1 MEYTIKRLAEL
12 AGVSARTLRYY
23 DEIGLL
29 RPCRINS
36 AGYRIYGEREV
47 DLLQQILFYKSIDMK
62 LEEIQKII
70 SNPDFDTKKA
80 LEEHYEKLISRRKQ
94 LDQLILTVEKTLA
107 YKKGEI
113 EMSDK
118 EKFEGLKKEKIAKN
132 EAMYGKEIRNKYGE
146 DVVEASNNKF
156 LNMSEENFN
165 EMQKTEDE
173 MFELLS
179 KVIKTK
185 DLECDEAQKVYEKH
199 KKWLEFSWP
208 SYSKEA
214 HAGLAEM
221 YIADERFSKYYNDK
235 LGENAVEVLHD
246 IIVRYT
252 KYKLII

>member
-1 MEYTIKRLAEL
+1 MEYTSKRLAEL

-29 RPCRINS
+29 KPCRINS
-36 AGYRIYGEREV
+36 AGYRIYGEKEV
-47 DLLQQILFYKSIDMK
+47 DLLQQILFYKSMDMK

-70 SNPDFDTKKA
+70 SDPDFDTKKA
-80 LEEHYEKLISRRKQ
+80 LMEHYEKLISRRKQ
-94 LDQLILTVEKTLA
+94 IDQLILTVEKTLS

-118 EKFEGLKKEKIAKN
+118 EKFEGLKKEMISKN
-132 EAMYGKEIRNKYGE
+132 EAMYGDEIRTKYGE

-156 LNMSEENFN
+156 LNMSEESFN
-165 EMQKTEDE
+165 EMQKTENE
-173 MFELLS
+173 MFEMLS
-179 KVIKTK
+179 KILKTK
-185 DLECDEAQKVYEKH
+185 NLECDEAKNVYEKH

-214 HAGLAEM
+214 HAGVAEM
-221 YIADERFSKYYNDK
+221 YVNDERFSKYYNDRV
-235 LGENAVEVLHD
+235 GENAAKMLRN

-252 KYKLII
+252 K

>member
-29 RPCRINS
+29 KPCRINS
-36 AGYRIYGEREV
+36 AGYRIYGEKEV
-47 DLLQQILFYKSIDMK
+47 DLLQQILFYKSMDMK

-70 SNPDFDTKKA
+70 SDPDFDTKKA
-80 LEEHYEKLISRRKQ
+80 LMEHYEKLISRRKQ

-118 EKFEGLKKEKIAKN
+118 EKFEGLKKEMISKN
-132 EAMYGKEIRNKYGE
+132 EAMYGDEIRTKYGE

-156 LNMSEENFN
+156 LNMSEESFN
-165 EMQKTEDE
+165 EMQKTENE
-173 MFELLS
+173 MFEMLS
-179 KVIKTK
+179 KILKTK
-185 DLECDEAQKVYEKH
+185 DLECDEAKNVYEKH

-221 YIADERFSKYYNDK
+221 YVNDERFSKYYNDRV
-235 LGENAVEVLHD
+235 GENAAKMLRN

-252 KYKLII
+252 K

>member
-36 AGYRIYGEREV
+36 DGYRIYGEREV
-47 DLLQQILFYKSIDMK
+47 DLLQQILFYKSMDMK

-107 YKKGEI
+107 YTKGEI

-165 EMQKTEDE
+165 EMQKTED
-173 MFELLS
+173 
-179 KVIKTK
+179 
-185 DLECDEAQKVYEKH
+185 
-199 KKWLEFSWP
+199 
-208 SYSKEA
+208 
-214 HAGLAEM
+214 
-221 YIADERFSKYYNDK
+221 
-235 LGENAVEVLHD
+235 
-246 IIVRYT
+246 
-252 KYKLII
+252 